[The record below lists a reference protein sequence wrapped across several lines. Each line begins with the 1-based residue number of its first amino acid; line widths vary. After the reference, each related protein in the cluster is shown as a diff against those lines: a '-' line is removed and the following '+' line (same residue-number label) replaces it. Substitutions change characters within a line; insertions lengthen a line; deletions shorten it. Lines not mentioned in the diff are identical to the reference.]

1 MRMAAAPAW
10 MLGLFAT
17 GMLGWTTRTLAA
29 DSAAEASL
37 VRAVPAATDTEI
49 DGVNWHCTADK
60 CVGTS
65 VGRRASGSRVDEC
78 KRQAAAVGKLASFS
92 SRGKELS
99 KRDLDACNRV
109 AR

>member
-1 MRMAAAPAW
+1 MRMVAARAV
-10 MLGLFAT
+10 MLGVFAA
-17 GMLGWTTRTLAA
+17 GGTTQTFAA
-29 DSAAEASL
+29 DTLSEASL

-49 DGVNWHCTADK
+49 DGVNWRCTADK
-60 CVGTS
+60 CVGAS
-65 VGRRASGSRVDEC
+65 AGRRASGSRVDEC
-78 KRQAAAVGKLASFS
+78 KRLAAAVGKLASFS